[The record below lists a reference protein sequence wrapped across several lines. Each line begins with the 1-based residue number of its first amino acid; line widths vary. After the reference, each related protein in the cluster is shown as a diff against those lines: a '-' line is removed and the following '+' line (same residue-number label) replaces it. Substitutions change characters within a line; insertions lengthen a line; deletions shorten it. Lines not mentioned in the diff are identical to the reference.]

1 MYIFTREGGLSM
13 IALSVQNI
21 KGENVGEVSLKDNIF
36 SAKVNKYLVHQ
47 AVKRYLANRRRGTAS
62 TKNRSAVRG
71 GGAKP
76 WKQKGTGR
84 ARAGTNSSPI
94 WVGGGVVFGPAPRD
108 YSFSLPK
115 KMKVAAL
122 KSVLSDKLGNK
133 EIIIVDKLSLKEN
146 KTSKMVE
153 ILQNLQAFKKP
164 LIIIENEDNGIAQA
178 VRNIKGTQVLPVS
191 KINTYDLINHEKIII
206 TKKALKRIEEVLI

>member
-1 MYIFTREGGLSM
+1 M
-13 IALSVQNI
+13 IALSVHNI
-21 KGENVGEVSLKDNIF
+21 KGENIGEVFLKENIF

-47 AVKRYLANRRRGTAS
+47 AVKRYLANKRRGTAS

-122 KSVLSDKLGNK
+122 KSALSDKLGNK
-133 EIIIVDKLSLKEN
+133 EIIIVDKLVLEES
-146 KTSKMVE
+146 KTSKMVQ
-153 ILQNLQAFKKP
+153 ILKSLQAFKKP
-164 LIIIENEDNGIAQA
+164 LIIVENEDKNIARA
-178 VRNIKGTQVLPVS
+178 AKNIKGTQVLPVS
-191 KINTYDLINHEKIII
+191 KINTYDLVNHKKIII
-206 TKKALKRIEEVLI
+206 TKKALKQIEEVLI

>member
-1 MYIFTREGGLSM
+1 M
-13 IALSVQNI
+13 IDLSVRNI

-36 SAKVNKYLVHQ
+36 NTKVNKYLVHQ
-47 AVKRYLANRRRGTAS
+47 AVKRYLANKRRGTAS
-62 TKNRSAVRG
+62 TKNRSEVRG

-94 WVGGGVVFGPAPRD
+94 WVGGGIVFGPAPRD

-122 KSVLSDKLGNK
+122 KSVLSDKLENK
-133 EIIIVDKLSLKEN
+133 EIIIVDKLSLEEN

-153 ILQNLQAFKKP
+153 ILKNLDAFKKP
-164 LIIIENEDNGIAQA
+164 LIIMEKEDNGIAQA
-178 VRNIKGTQVLPVS
+178 ARNIKGAQVLPVS
-191 KINTYDLINHEKIII
+191 KINTLFIKWLSVI
-206 TKKALKRIEEVLI
+206 

>member
-1 MYIFTREGGLSM
+1 M
-13 IALSVQNI
+13 IALSVHNI
-21 KGENVGEVSLKDNIF
+21 KGENIGEVSLKDNIF
-36 SAKVNKYLVHQ
+36 NTKVNKYLVHQ

-62 TKNRSAVRG
+62 TKNRGEVRG

-94 WVGGGVVFGPAPRD
+94 WVGGGIVFGPSPRD

-115 KMKVAAL
+115 KMKFAAL
-122 KSVLSDKLGNK
+122 KSVLSDKLENK
-133 EIIIVDKLSLKEN
+133 EIIIVDNLSLEEN
-146 KTSKMVE
+146 KTSKMVK
-153 ILQNLQAFKKP
+153 ILINLQAFKKP
-164 LIIIENEDNGIAQA
+164 LIIIEEEDNGIVQA
-178 VRNIKGTQVLPVS
+178 ARNIKGVQVLPVS

>member
-1 MYIFTREGGLSM
+1 M
-13 IALSVQNI
+13 IDLSVHNI
-21 KGENVGEVSLKDNIF
+21 KGENIGEVSLKDNIF
-36 SAKVNKYLVHQ
+36 NTKINKYLVHQ

-62 TKNRSAVRG
+62 TKNRSEVRG

-84 ARAGTNSSPI
+84 ARAGTNCSPI
-94 WVGGGVVFGPAPRD
+94 WVGGGIVFGPAPRD

-122 KSVLSDKLGNK
+122 KSVLSDKLENK
-133 EIIIVDKLSLKEN
+133 EIIIIDKLSLEEN

-153 ILQNLQAFKKP
+153 ILKNLQAFKKP
-164 LIIIENEDNGIAQA
+164 LIIMEKEDSIIALS
-178 VRNIKGTQVLPVS
+178 VRNIKGAQVLPVS

>member
-1 MYIFTREGGLSM
+1 M
-13 IALSVQNI
+13 IDLSVHNI
-21 KGENVGEVSLKDNIF
+21 KGENIGEVSLRDSIF
-36 SAKVNKYLVHQ
+36 NTKVNKYLVHQ

-62 TKNRSAVRG
+62 TKNRSEVRG

-94 WVGGGVVFGPAPRD
+94 WVGGGIVFGPAPRD

-122 KSVLSDKLGNK
+122 KSVLSDKLENK
-133 EIIIVDKLSLKEN
+133 EIIIIDKLSLEEN

-153 ILQNLQAFKKP
+153 ILKNLQAFKKP
-164 LIIIENEDNGIAQA
+164 LIITEKEDSIIALS
-178 VRNIKGTQVLPVS
+178 VRNIKGAQVLPVS

>member
-1 MYIFTREGGLSM
+1 M
-13 IALSVQNI
+13 IDLSVHNI
-21 KGENVGEVSLKDNIF
+21 KGENIGEVSLRDNIF
-36 SAKVNKYLVHQ
+36 NTKVNKYLVHQ

-62 TKNRSAVRG
+62 TKNRSEVRG

-94 WVGGGVVFGPAPRD
+94 WVGGGIVFGPAPRD

-122 KSVLSDKLGNK
+122 KSALSDKLENK
-133 EIIIVDKLSLKEN
+133 KIIIIDKLSLEEN

-153 ILQNLQAFKKP
+153 ILKNLQAFKKP
-164 LIIIENEDNGIAQA
+164 LIITEKEDSIIALS
-178 VRNIKGTQVLPVS
+178 VRNIKGAQVLPVS

>member
-1 MYIFTREGGLSM
+1 M
-13 IALSVQNI
+13 IALSVHNI

-36 SAKVNKYLVHQ
+36 NTKVNKYLVHQ
-47 AVKRYLANRRRGTAS
+47 AVKRYLANKRRGTAS
-62 TKNRSAVRG
+62 TKNRSEVRG

-94 WVGGGVVFGPAPRD
+94 WVGGGIVFGPSPRE

-122 KSVLSDKLGNK
+122 KSVLSDKINNK
-133 EIIIVDKLSLKEN
+133 EIIIIDKLSLEEN
-146 KTSKMVE
+146 KTGKMVE
-153 ILQNLQAFKKP
+153 ILKNLQAFKKP
-164 LIIIENEDNGIAQA
+164 LIIIEKEDNGIVQA
-178 VRNIKGTQVLPVS
+178 TRNIQGAQVLPVS
-191 KINTYDLINHEKIII
+191 KINAYDLLNHEKIII
-206 TKKALKRIEEVLI
+206 TKKALERIEEVFI

>member
-1 MYIFTREGGLSM
+1 M
-13 IALSVQNI
+13 IDLSVHNI
-21 KGENVGEVSLKDNIF
+21 KGENIGEVSLRDNIF
-36 SAKVNKYLVHQ
+36 NTKVNKYLVHQ

-62 TKNRSAVRG
+62 TKNRSEVRG

-94 WVGGGVVFGPAPRD
+94 WVGGGIVFGPAPRD

-122 KSVLSDKLGNK
+122 KSALLDKLENK
-133 EIIIVDKLSLKEN
+133 EIIIIDKLSLEEN

-153 ILQNLQAFKKP
+153 ILKNLQAFKKP
-164 LIIIENEDNGIAQA
+164 LIITEKEDSIIALSL
-178 VRNIKGTQVLPVS
+178 RNIKGAQVLPVS
-191 KINTYDLINHEKIII
+191 KINTYDLINHKKIII

>member
-1 MYIFTREGGLSM
+1 M
-13 IALSVQNI
+13 IDLSVHNI
-21 KGENVGEVSLKDNIF
+21 KGENIGEVSLRDDIF
-36 SAKVNKYLVHQ
+36 NTKVNKYLVHQ

-62 TKNRSAVRG
+62 TKNRSEVRG

-94 WVGGGVVFGPAPRD
+94 WVGGGIVFGPAPRD

-122 KSVLSDKLGNK
+122 KSALSDKLENK
-133 EIIIVDKLSLKEN
+133 EIIIIDKLSLEEN

-153 ILQNLQAFKKP
+153 ILKNLQAFKKP
-164 LIIIENEDNGIAQA
+164 LIITEKEDSIIALS
-178 VRNIKGTQVLPVS
+178 VRNIKGAQVLPVS
-191 KINTYDLINHEKIII
+191 KINTYDLINHEKLII

>member
-1 MYIFTREGGLSM
+1 MSD
-13 IALSVQNI
+13 LSVHNI
-21 KGENVGEVSLKDNIF
+21 KGENIGEVSLRDSIF
-36 SAKVNKYLVHQ
+36 NTKVNKYLVHQ

-62 TKNRSAVRG
+62 TKNRSEVRG

-94 WVGGGVVFGPAPRD
+94 WVGGGIVFGPAPRD

-122 KSVLSDKLGNK
+122 KSALSDKLENK
-133 EIIIVDKLSLKEN
+133 EIIIIDKLSLKEN

-153 ILQNLQAFKKP
+153 ILKNLQAFKKP
-164 LIIIENEDNGIAQA
+164 LIITEKEDNIIALS
-178 VRNIKGTQVLPVS
+178 VRNIKGVQVLPVS
-191 KINTYDLINHEKIII
+191 KINTYDLINHKKIII
-206 TKKALKRIEEVLI
+206 TKKALKKIEEVLI

>member
-1 MYIFTREGGLSM
+1 MSD
-13 IALSVQNI
+13 LSVHNI
-21 KGENVGEVSLKDNIF
+21 KGENIGEVSLRDSIF
-36 SAKVNKYLVHQ
+36 NTKVNKYLVHQ

-62 TKNRSAVRG
+62 TKNRSEVRG

-94 WVGGGVVFGPAPRD
+94 WVGGGIVFGPTPRD

-122 KSVLSDKLGNK
+122 KSALSDKLENK
-133 EIIIVDKLSLKEN
+133 EIIIIDKLSLKEN

-153 ILQNLQAFKKP
+153 ILKNLQAFKKP
-164 LIIIENEDNGIAQA
+164 LIITEKEDNIIALS
-178 VRNIKGTQVLPVS
+178 VRNIKGVQVLPVS
-191 KINTYDLINHEKIII
+191 KINTYDLINHKKIII
-206 TKKALKRIEEVLI
+206 TKKALKKIEEVLI

>member
-1 MYIFTREGGLSM
+1 M
-13 IALSVQNI
+13 IDLSVHNI
-21 KGENVGEVSLKDNIF
+21 KGENIGEVSLRDDIF
-36 SAKVNKYLVHQ
+36 NTKVNKYLVHQ

-62 TKNRSAVRG
+62 TKNRSEVRG

-94 WVGGGVVFGPAPRD
+94 WVGGGIVFGPAPRD

-122 KSVLSDKLGNK
+122 KSALSDKLENK
-133 EIIIVDKLSLKEN
+133 EIIIIDKLSLEEN

-153 ILQNLQAFKKP
+153 ILKNLQAFKKP
-164 LIIIENEDNGIAQA
+164 LIITEKEDSIIALS
-178 VRNIKGTQVLPVS
+178 VRNIKGAQVLPVS

>member
-1 MYIFTREGGLSM
+1 M
-13 IALSVQNI
+13 IALSVHNI

-47 AVKRYLANRRRGTAS
+47 AVKRYLATRRRGTAS

-122 KSVLSDKLGNK
+122 KSVLSDKLNNK
-133 EIIIVDKLSLKEN
+133 EIIIVDELSLKEN
-146 KTSKMVE
+146 KTSKIVE
-153 ILQNLQAFKKP
+153 ILKNLQAFKKP
-164 LIIIENEDNGIAQA
+164 LIIIENEDNGIAKA
-178 VRNIKGTQVLPVS
+178 ARNIKGTQVLPVS

>member
-1 MYIFTREGGLSM
+1 M
-13 IALSVQNI
+13 IALSVHNI
-21 KGENVGEVSLKDNIF
+21 KGENVGKVSLKDNIF
-36 SAKVNKYLVHQ
+36 NTKVNKYLVHQ

-62 TKNRSAVRG
+62 TKNRSEVRG

-94 WVGGGVVFGPAPRD
+94 WVGGGIVFGPAPRD

-122 KSVLSDKLGNK
+122 KSVLSDKLENK
-133 EIIIVDKLSLKEN
+133 EIIIVDELSLEEN

-153 ILQNLQAFKKP
+153 ILINLQAFKKP
-164 LIIIENEDNGIAQA
+164 LIIIEEEDNGIAQA
-178 VRNIKGTQVLPVS
+178 ARNIKGVQVLPVS

>member
-1 MYIFTREGGLSM
+1 M
-13 IALSVQNI
+13 IALSVHNI

-36 SAKVNKYLVHQ
+36 SAKINKYLVHQ

-84 ARAGTNSSPI
+84 ARAGTIRSPI
-94 WVGGGVVFGPAPRD
+94 WVGGGIVFGPSPRD

-115 KMKVAAL
+115 KMKIAAL

-133 EIIIVDKLSLKEN
+133 EIIIVDNLSLEEN
-146 KTSKMVE
+146 KTSKIVE
-153 ILQNLQAFKKP
+153 ILKNLQAFKKP
-164 LIIIENEDNGIAQA
+164 LIIIEKEDNGIVQA
-178 VRNIKGTQVLPVS
+178 ARNIKGTQVLPVS

-206 TKKALKRIEEVLI
+206 TKKALKQIEEVLI

>member
-1 MYIFTREGGLSM
+1 M
-13 IALSVQNI
+13 IALSVHNI

-94 WVGGGVVFGPAPRD
+94 WVGGGIVFGPSPRD

-115 KMKVAAL
+115 KMKIAAL

-133 EIIIVDKLSLKEN
+133 EIIIVDELSLKEN

-153 ILQNLQAFKKP
+153 ILKNLQALKKP
-164 LIIIENEDNGIAQA
+164 LIIIEKEDNGIVQVA
-178 VRNIKGTQVLPVS
+178 RNIKGTQVLPVS

-206 TKKALKRIEEVLI
+206 TKKALKQIEEVLI

>member
-1 MYIFTREGGLSM
+1 M
-13 IALSVQNI
+13 IDLPVRNI
-21 KGENVGEVSLKDNIF
+21 KGENIGEVSLRDDIF
-36 SAKVNKYLVHQ
+36 NTKVNKYLVHQ

-62 TKNRSAVRG
+62 TKNRSDVRG

-94 WVGGGVVFGPAPRD
+94 WVGGGIVFGPAPRD
-108 YSFSLPK
+108 YSFSFPK

-122 KSVLSDKLGNK
+122 KSALSDKLENK
-133 EIIIVDKLSLKEN
+133 KIIIIDKLSLEEN

-153 ILQNLQAFKKP
+153 ILKNLQASKKP
-164 LIIIENEDNGIAQA
+164 LIITEKEDSAIALS
-178 VRNIKGTQVLPVS
+178 VRNIKGAQVLPAS